1 MWAIQWREK
10 ENMEKVG
17 LEETYLSV
25 HIPLVREAAL
35 GNLVAGEQLLSRD
48 NFTRK
53 GKHMFDD

>member
-1 MWAIQWREK
+1 
-10 ENMEKVG
+10 MEKFG
-17 LEETYLSV
+17 LEETHLSV
-25 HIPLVREAAL
+25 HVLLVREGAL